1 MYTSNLTSEDMDV
14 VRRLCPQLA
23 SDAWRYI
30 PEQSRRCCVCSSGQ
44 AIILFSYTAP
54 RIRRVYPDRIMNF
67 TVDSDGYLKVS
78 FSSVHRCVAK
88 AFLNKPEGCD
98 VVNHLNGIKQDNRA
112 DNLEWT
118 TSLANTR
125 HFYTADCFTEA
136 RKLHS
141 LRQSVAQKGHTHTV
155 SDTTRLNMSV
165 IHRAENLK
173 PEIRAA
179 ISAGL
184 RGRKLSE
191 KSKAKIGAKNA
202 VSQLG
207 KIFINN
213 GVNERRINATDIIP
227 PGWSKGRISRV
238 WVTDGQQDKLVAE
251 SQVSSLLQQG
261 YVRGRRSSTV

>member
-1 MYTSNLTSEDMDV
+1 MYTSNLTLEDMDV

-23 SDAWRYI
+23 SEAWRYI
-30 PEQSRRCCVCSSGQ
+30 PDQPRRCCVCSSGQ
-44 AIILFSYTAP
+44 AIIVFSYAAVK
-54 RIRRVYPDRIMNF
+54 IRRVYPDRIMNF

-125 HFYTADCFTEA
+125 HFHTADCFAEA

-141 LRQSVAQKGHTHTV
+141 LRQSAAQKGHTHTV
-155 SDTTRLNMSV
+155 SDITRLKMS
-165 IHRAENLK
+165 IMHRTENLK
-173 PEIRAA
+173 PEVRAA

-184 RGRKLSE
+184 QGRKLSAE
-191 KSKAKIGAKNA
+191 SKTKIGAKNA

-213 GVNERRINATDIIP
+213 GVDERRICATDIIP

-238 WVTDGQQDKLVAE
+238 WVTNGQQDKLVLDA
-251 SQVSSLLQQG
+251 QVDSLLQQG
-261 YVRGRRSSTV
+261 YVRGRRSNIV